1 MKRLVSVALGV
12 IAILLIVTAPSLA
25 APHGGRGFSGPHPGA
40 HFEGHPRFEGH
51 RHFDRH
57 GGVFIG
63 VGPSFYWG
71 SRYYSSPAYM
81 YPPAYAYAAPDY
93 WYYCPSYGV
102 YYPNV
107 PSCPVPWVPVPAQ

>member
-12 IAILLIVTAPSLA
+12 IAILLTVTTPSLA
-25 APHGGRGFSGPHPGA
+25 APHGGHVFSGPHPGG

-51 RHFDRH
+51 RHFDRR

-71 SRYYSSPAYM
+71 YPYYYSPAYV

-93 WYYCPSYGV
+93 WYYCPSYGA